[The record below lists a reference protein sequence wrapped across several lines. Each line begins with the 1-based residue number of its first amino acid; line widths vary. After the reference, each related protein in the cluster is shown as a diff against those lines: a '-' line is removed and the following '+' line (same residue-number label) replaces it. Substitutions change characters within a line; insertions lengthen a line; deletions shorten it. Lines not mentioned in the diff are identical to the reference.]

1 MFKKG
6 TKLHS
11 IFNNKCPKCHEGD
24 FFVEKRFYKLK
35 NLIKIHENCSHCN
48 LKYMMEPSF
57 FFGAMFV
64 NYALTVAIGVATF
77 VISKVILGLTVNQS
91 FASIIAA
98 LILFTPISLKL
109 ARLIWINVFV
119 SYDKNFDKKN

>member
-1 MFKKG
+1 
-6 TKLHS
+6 
-11 IFNNKCPKCHEGD
+11 
-24 FFVEKRFYKLK
+24 
-35 NLIKIHENCSHCN
+35 
-48 LKYMMEPSF
+48 MEPSF

>member
-6 TKLHS
+6 TKLRS
-11 IFNNKCPKCHEGD
+11 IFNNKCPRCQEGD
-24 FFVEKRFYKLK
+24 FFVEKSFYKFK
-35 NLIKIHENCSHCN
+35 NLTKLHENCSNCD

-64 NYALTVAIGVATF
+64 NYALSVLIGVITF
-77 VISKVILGLTVNQS
+77 VIAKAIFGLTVNQS
-91 FASIIAA
+91 FVSIITA

-109 ARLIWINVFV
+109 ARLIWINIFV
-119 SYDKNFDKKN
+119 SYDKKFSSKD

>member
-11 IFNNKCPKCHEGD
+11 IFNNKCPRCHEGV
-24 FFVEKRFYKLK
+24 FFVEKSFYKLK
-35 NLIKIHENCSHCN
+35 NLTKTHENCSHCN

-77 VISKVILGLTVNQS
+77 VISKVILDLTVNQS
-91 FASIIAA
+91 LVSIIAA
-98 LILFTPISLKL
+98 LILFIPVGLKL
-109 ARLIWINVFV
+109 ARLIWINIFV
-119 SYDKNFDKKN
+119 SYDKKFDEKN